1 MREHARRWVLCA
13 ALALVALVA
22 LPQSALAETK
32 PVWRLYNRYD
42 GDHMWTLDK
51 AEYDSLVKAGWTG
64 EGKAWQAPHKES
76 MNEGFVY
83 RLYNPWSGEHLFT
96 MDYGEYDQ
104 LGKAGWRKEGT
115 AFESAKVGAPAWRL
129 YNKWLTRGT
138 HLYTTDKAE
147 YDRLVKLG
155 WVGEGVR
162 FCGKLPKSQL
172 KQLTDYFRGYNSL
185 VGGDDWGPS
194 LSTGISRSIRGD
206 VLTLTPKGDRAL
218 LVKIP
223 FDGSA
228 GDETIINSAGE
239 LSGGKLSFRLTESTA
254 YVVEEDAPT
263 DGMTIFRMVS
273 REEFEKE
280 RLAWPWREDAGT
292 LGRHDWVLVD
302 ARGNVVSLRLR

>member
-1 MREHARRWVLCA
+1 MREHARRWLLCA
-13 ALALVALVA
+13 VLALVALVA
-22 LPQSALAETK
+22 LPQAALAETRQ
-32 PVWRLYNRYD
+32 VWRLYNRYN

-64 EGKAWQAPHKES
+64 EGEAWQVPHEES
-76 MNEGFVY
+76 MSYGFVY

-96 MDYGEYDQ
+96 MDEGEYDR

-129 YNKWLTRGT
+129 YNRWLTAGT

-162 FCGKLPKSQL
+162 FCGKLPESRL
-172 KQLTDYFRGYNSL
+172 KQLTYYRIGLNSL
-185 VGGDDWGPS
+185 IGGDDHLDM
-194 LSTGISRSIRGD
+194 LSTGVSASIRGD
-206 VLTLTPKGDRAL
+206 TLTLTPKGDRAL
-218 LVKIP
+218 LVKDP
-223 FDGSA
+223 FGGSA

-254 YVVEEDAPT
+254 YVVEYDAPT
-263 DGMTIFRMVS
+263 DAMFIFRMIG
-273 REEFEKE
+273 REELEK
-280 RLAWPWREDAGT
+280 RRQWRGNVGT
-292 LGRHDWVLVD
+292 LGRYDEVIVD
-302 ARGNVVSLRLR
+302 ARGNVVSLLLR

>member
-32 PVWRLYNRYD
+32 PVWRLYNRYN

-162 FCGKLPKSQL
+162 FCGKLPESRL
-172 KQLTDYFRGYNSL
+172 KQLTRYYIGLNSL
-185 VGGDDWGPS
+185 VGGDNYQPS
-194 LSTGISRSIRGD
+194 LSTGVSASIRGD

-218 LVKIP
+218 LVKDP

-254 YVVEEDAPT
+254 YVVEKDAPV
-263 DGMTIFRMVS
+263 DAMTIFRMIG
-273 REEFEKE
+273 REEFEK
-280 RLAWPWREDAGT
+280 RRQWRGNAGT
-292 LGRHDWVLVD
+292 LGRYDEVVVD
-302 ARGNVVSLRLR
+302 ARGNVVSLRLWGR

>member
-1 MREHARRWVLCA
+1 MREHARRRPPCA
-13 ALALVALVA
+13 VLALVALVA
-22 LPQSALAETK
+22 LPQAALAEAK

-96 MDYGEYDQ
+96 MDYAEYDR

-115 AFESAKVGAPAWRL
+115 AFDSAYAGARAPVWRL
-129 YNKWLTRGT
+129 YNRWLTAGT

-162 FCGKLPKSQL
+162 FCGELPKSQL
-172 KQLTDYFRGYNSL
+172 KQLTRYYIAPNFL
-185 VGGDDWGPS
+185 VGGDD
-194 LSTGISRSIRGD
+194 
-206 VLTLTPKGDRAL
+206 
-218 LVKIP
+218 
-223 FDGSA
+223 
-228 GDETIINSAGE
+228 
-239 LSGGKLSFRLTESTA
+239 
-254 YVVEEDAPT
+254 
-263 DGMTIFRMVS
+263 
-273 REEFEKE
+273 
-280 RLAWPWREDAGT
+280 
-292 LGRHDWVLVD
+292 
-302 ARGNVVSLRLR
+302 

>member
-22 LPQSALAETK
+22 LPQAALAEAK

-64 EGKAWQAPHKES
+64 EGKAWEAPHKES

-129 YNKWLTRGT
+129 YNRWLTAGT

-162 FCGKLPKSQL
+162 FCGKLPESRL
-172 KQLTDYFRGYNSL
+172 KQLTYYRIGLNSL
-185 VGGDDWGPS
+185 IGGDDHLDM
-194 LSTGISRSIRGD
+194 LSTGVSASIRGD
-206 VLTLTPKGDRAL
+206 TLTLTPKGDRAL
-218 LVKIP
+218 LVKDP
-223 FDGSA
+223 FGGSA

-254 YVVEEDAPT
+254 YVVEYDAPT
-263 DGMTIFRMVS
+263 DAMFIFRMIG
-273 REEFEKE
+273 REELEK
-280 RLAWPWREDAGT
+280 RRQWRGNVGT
-292 LGRHDWVLVD
+292 LGRYDEVIVD
-302 ARGNVVSLRLR
+302 ARGNVVSLLLR

>member
-1 MREHARRWVLCA
+1 MKEHARRWLLCA
-13 ALALVALVA
+13 VLALVALVA
-22 LPQSALAETK
+22 LPQAALAEAK

-64 EGKAWQAPHKES
+64 EGEAWQVPHEES
-76 MNEGFVY
+76 MSYGFVY

-96 MDYGEYDQ
+96 MDEGEYDR

-129 YNKWLTRGT
+129 YNRWLTAGT

-172 KQLTDYFRGYNSL
+172 KQLTRYYIGLNSL
-185 VGGDDWGPS
+185 VGGDNYQPS
-194 LSTGISRSIRGD
+194 LSTGVSASIRGD

-218 LVKIP
+218 LVKDP

-254 YVVEEDAPT
+254 YVVEKDAPV
-263 DGMTIFRMVS
+263 DAMTIFRMIG
-273 REEFEKE
+273 REEFEK
-280 RLAWPWREDAGT
+280 RRQWRGNAGT
-292 LGRHDWVLVD
+292 LGRYDEVVVD
-302 ARGNVVSLRLR
+302 ARGNVVSLRLWGR

>member
-13 ALALVALVA
+13 VLALVALVA
-22 LPQSALAETK
+22 MPQSALAETK

-162 FCGKLPKSQL
+162 FCGKLPESRL
-172 KQLTDYFRGYNSL
+172 KQLTRYYIGLNSL
-185 VGGDDWGPS
+185 VGGDNYQPS
-194 LSTGISRSIRGD
+194 LSTGVSASIRGD

-218 LVKIP
+218 LVKDP

-254 YVVEEDAPT
+254 YVVEKDAPV
-263 DGMTIFRMVS
+263 DAMTIFRMIG
-273 REEFEKE
+273 REEFEK
-280 RLAWPWREDAGT
+280 RRQWRGNAGT
-292 LGRHDWVLVD
+292 LGRYDEVVVD
-302 ARGNVVSLRLR
+302 ARGNVVSLRLWGR

>member
-1 MREHARRWVLCA
+1 MREHARRWLLCA
-13 ALALVALVA
+13 VLALVALVA
-22 LPQSALAETK
+22 LPQAALAEAK

-64 EGKAWQAPHKES
+64 EGKAWQAPHRES

-96 MDYGEYDQ
+96 MDEGEYNQ

-115 AFESAKVGAPAWRL
+115 AFESARVGAPAWRL
-129 YNKWLTRGT
+129 YHRWLTRGT
-138 HLYTTDKAE
+138 HLYTTDKVE

-162 FCGKLPKSQL
+162 FCGKLPESRL
-172 KQLTDYFRGYNSL
+172 KQLTRYYRGYNSL

-194 LSTGISRSIRGD
+194 LSTGISMSIRDD

-218 LVKIP
+218 LVKFP

-254 YVVEEDAPT
+254 YVVEYDAPT
-263 DGMTIFRMVS
+263 DAMTIFYMTS
-273 REEFEKE
+273 REGLEKT
-280 RLAWPWREDAGT
+280 RLAWRGEAET
-292 LGRHDWVLVD
+292 LGRHDEVVVD
-302 ARGNVVSLRLR
+302 ARGNVVSLLLR

>member
-1 MREHARRWVLCA
+1 MREHARRWLLCA
-13 ALALVALVA
+13 VLALVALVA
-22 LPQSALAETK
+22 LPQAALAEAK

-64 EGKAWQAPHKES
+64 EGEAWQVPHEES
-76 MNEGFVY
+76 MSYGFVY

-96 MDYGEYDQ
+96 MDEGEYDR

-129 YNKWLTRGT
+129 YNRWLTAGT

-172 KQLTDYFRGYNSL
+172 KQLTYYRIGLNSL
-185 VGGDDWGPS
+185 IGGDDHLDM
-194 LSTGISRSIRGD
+194 LSTGVSASIRGD
-206 VLTLTPKGDRAL
+206 TLTLTPKGDRAL
-218 LVKIP
+218 LVKYP

-228 GDETIINSAGE
+228 SDKTIINSARE
-239 LSGGKLSFRLTESTA
+239 LAGGKLSFRLTESTA
-254 YVVEEDAPT
+254 YVVEKDAPT
-263 DGMTIFRMVS
+263 DAMFIFRMIG
-273 REEFEKE
+273 REELEK
-280 RLAWPWREDAGT
+280 RRQWRGNVGT
-292 LGRHDWVLVD
+292 LGRYDEVIVD
-302 ARGNVVSLRLR
+302 ARGNVVSLLLR

>member
-1 MREHARRWVLCA
+1 M
-13 ALALVALVA
+13 LALVALVA
-22 LPQSALAETK
+22 LPQAALAEAK

-64 EGKAWQAPHKES
+64 EGKAWQAPHRES

-96 MDYGEYDQ
+96 MDEGEYNQ

-115 AFESAKVGAPAWRL
+115 AFESARVGAPAWRL
-129 YNKWLTRGT
+129 YNRWLTRGT

-162 FCGKLPKSQL
+162 FCGELPESQL
-172 KQLTDYFRGYNSL
+172 KQLTSYYIGRNSL
-185 VGGDDWGPS
+185 VGGDDYQPS
-194 LSTGISRSIRGD
+194 LSTGVSASIRGD

-218 LVKIP
+218 LVKHL
-223 FDGSA
+223 DGSA
-228 GDETIINSAGE
+228 NDQTIINSAGE

-254 YVVEEDAPT
+254 YVVKKI
-263 DGMTIFRMVS
+263 DGTVCVFRMIG
-273 REEFEKE
+273 REEFEK
-280 RLAWPWREDAGT
+280 RRQWRGNAGT
-292 LGRHDWVLVD
+292 FERGDEVVVD
-302 ARGNVVSLRLR
+302 ARGNVVSLSLWGW

>member
-1 MREHARRWVLCA
+1 MREHARRWLLCA
-13 ALALVALVA
+13 VLALVALVA
-22 LPQSALAETK
+22 LPQAALAEAK

-83 RLYNPWSGEHLFT
+83 RLYNPWSGEHLFI

-115 AFESAKVGAPAWRL
+115 AFESAEVGAPAWRL
-129 YNKWLTRGT
+129 YNKWLTAGT

-172 KQLTDYFRGYNSL
+172 KQLTHYRIGHNSL
-185 VGGDDWGPS
+185 VGGDDHQPS
-194 LSTGISRSIRGD
+194 LSTGVSLSIKGD
-206 VLTLTPKGDRAL
+206 TLTLTPRGDRAL
-218 LVKIP
+218 LVKYP

-228 GDETIINSAGE
+228 NDRTIINSAGE
-239 LSGGKLSFRLTESTA
+239 LSGGKLSFRLTELTA
-254 YVVEEDAPT
+254 YVVEEDAPV
-263 DGMTIFRMVS
+263 DAMTIFRMVS

-280 RLAWPWREDAGT
+280 RLAWLWREDAGT

>member
-13 ALALVALVA
+13 VLALVALVA

-162 FCGKLPKSQL
+162 FCGKLPESRL
-172 KQLTDYFRGYNSL
+172 KQLTRYYIGLNSL
-185 VGGDDWGPS
+185 VGGDNYQPS
-194 LSTGISRSIRGD
+194 LSTGVSASIRGD

-218 LVKIP
+218 LVKDP

-254 YVVEEDAPT
+254 YVVEKDAPV
-263 DGMTIFRMVS
+263 DAMTIFRMIG
-273 REEFEKE
+273 REEFEK
-280 RLAWPWREDAGT
+280 RRQWRGNAGT
-292 LGRHDWVLVD
+292 LGRYDEVVVD
-302 ARGNVVSLRLR
+302 ARGNVVSLRLWGR

>member
-1 MREHARRWVLCA
+1 MREHARRWLLCA
-13 ALALVALVA
+13 VLAFAALVA
-22 LPQSALAETK
+22 LPQAALAEAK

-64 EGKAWQAPHKES
+64 EGKAWQAPHRES

-96 MDYGEYDQ
+96 MDEGEYDQ

-147 YDRLVKLG
+147 YDRLVRLG

-172 KQLTDYFRGYNSL
+172 KQLTHYYIGLNSL
-185 VGGDDWGPS
+185 IGGDDHLGM
-194 LSTGISRSIRGD
+194 LSTGVSASIRGD
-206 VLTLTPKGDRAL
+206 TLTLTPKGDRAL
-218 LVKIP
+218 LVKYP

-239 LSGGKLSFRLTESTA
+239 LAGGKLSFRLTESTA
-254 YVVEEDAPT
+254 YVVEYDAPT
-263 DGMTIFRMVS
+263 DAMTIFRMIS
-273 REEFEKE
+273 REEFEK
-280 RLAWPWREDAGT
+280 RRQWRGNAGT
-292 LGRHDWVLVD
+292 LGRYDDVVVD
-302 ARGNVVSLRLR
+302 AQGNVVSLRLWGW

>member
-1 MREHARRWVLCA
+1 M
-13 ALALVALVA
+13 A

-129 YNKWLTRGT
+129 YNRWLTRGT

-254 YVVEEDAPT
+254 YVVEYDAPT
-263 DGMTIFRMVS
+263 DAMTIFRMIG
-273 REEFEKE
+273 REELEK
-280 RLAWPWREDAGT
+280 RRQWRGNAGT
-292 LGRHDWVLVD
+292 LGRYDDVVVD
-302 ARGNVVSLRLR
+302 ARGNVVSLRLWGW

>member
-1 MREHARRWVLCA
+1 MPGHHQAASCGLRKCRELR
-13 ALALVALVA
+13 
-22 LPQSALAETK
+22 
-32 PVWRLYNRYD
+32 
-42 GDHMWTLDK
+42 
-51 AEYDSLVKAGWTG
+51 
-64 EGKAWQAPHKES
+64 
-76 MNEGFVY
+76 
-83 RLYNPWSGEHLFT
+83 
-96 MDYGEYDQ
+96 
-104 LGKAGWRKEGT
+104 
-115 AFESAKVGAPAWRL
+115 
-129 YNKWLTRGT
+129 LTR
-138 HLYTTDKAE
+138 YYIAPN
-147 YDRLVKLG
+147 
-155 WVGEGVR
+155 
-162 FCGKLPKSQL
+162 F
-172 KQLTDYFRGYNSL
+172 L
-185 VGGDDWGPS
+185 VGGDDQQPS
-194 LSTGISRSIRGD
+194 LSTGVSASIRGD